1 LADLPARS
9 EFEAQVNSDFV
20 VVAGQDKRLQMRLV
34 GVEDGYSTPENEQ
47 FALHF
52 HVPTEMP
59 PQQGTYHVEHEAL
72 GPMDVFLVPIARE
85 GDTLVLEAVFN
96 RFVDAEKE
104 N

>member
-1 LADLPARS
+1 MADLPARS

-52 HVPTEMP
+52 HVPAEMP
-59 PQQGTYHVEHEAL
+59 PHQGTYHVEHAAL
-72 GPMDVFLVPIARE
+72 GPMDVFLVPVAQE

>member
-1 LADLPARS
+1 MADLPGRPA
-9 EFEAQVNSDFV
+9 FEAQVNSDFV
-20 VVAGQDKRLQMRLV
+20 VVAGQDKRLPMRLV
-34 GVEDGYSTPENEQ
+34 GVEDGYSTPQNEQ

-52 HVPTEMP
+52 HAPNQMP
-59 PQQGTYHVEHEAL
+59 PQQGTYHIEHEAL